1 MRANRDIKRCE
12 DVGLLPYSIPPVY
25 RLLWLLKILSSLLEI
40 QKEIQITKGIQL
52 ALSCPIVSITKIG
65 PRRCRSGCLH
75 GRDLKIICL
84 ESVQVCSMCAY
95 FWLNKHT
102 NKIKNKQNHCS
113 KFLYGRGFL
122 LAFLILI
129 FQLTNNWDQLRCCEE
144 RGSHVHA
151 SVESWAIVSLWSRLV
166 TQGLSW
172 CHMSCHDLSAVTSLV
187 SYCIP

>member
-12 DVGLLPYSIPPVY
+12 DVGLLPYPIPPVY
-25 RLLWLLKILSSLLEI
+25 RLLWLLKIFSKPSGDLKLATRSHNKRGIRLGIILSH
-40 QKEIQITKGIQL
+40 
-52 ALSCPIVSITKIG
+52 CIVLITKIG
-65 PRRCRSGCLH
+65 PRRCWPRCLH

-113 KFLYGRGFL
+113 EFLFGRGL

-129 FQLTNNWDQLRCCEE
+129 FQLTNNWDQVRCC
-144 RGSHVHA
+144 
-151 SVESWAIVSLWSRLV
+151 
-166 TQGLSW
+166 
-172 CHMSCHDLSAVTSLV
+172 
-187 SYCIP
+187 

>member
-12 DVGLLPYSIPPVY
+12 DVKSGPLPYSIPPVY
-25 RLLWLLKILSSLLEI
+25 RALWLLKNIFQSGTKHSN
-40 QKEIQITKGIQL
+40 KE
-52 ALSCPIVSITKIG
+52 
-65 PRRCRSGCLH
+65 RRWWPLCLH
-75 GRDLKIICL
+75 GRDLKIICP

-95 FWLNKHT
+95 FWSNKHT

-129 FQLTNNWDQLRCCEE
+129 FQLTNNWDQLRCCQD

-151 SVESWAIVSLWSRLV
+151 SVESWVIVSLWSRLV

-187 SYCIP
+187 SHCILYLENCPI